1 MTAYII
7 ADINVTN
14 PDAYGPYRAAAQ
26 KTIADH
32 GGRYVARGGAVE
44 KLEGAWNAARLVI
57 IEFPSMDA
65 ARKWYHCAEYQ
76 ECLKIRKANSTGN
89 VILTEGLPA
98 G

>member
-7 ADINVTN
+7 AEINVTN
-14 PDAYGPYRAAAQ
+14 PDGYGPYRTAAQ
-26 KTIADH
+26 TTIAEH
-32 GGRYVARGGAVE
+32 GGRFLARGGGVE
-44 KLEGAWNAARLVI
+44 KLEGDWNASRLVI

-76 ECLKIRKANSTGN
+76 EALKIRKANSTGN
-89 VILTEGLPA
+89 VILTEGVPA

>member
-7 ADINVTN
+7 ADIDVTN
-14 PDAYGPYRAAAQ
+14 PEGYAPYRAAAQ
-26 KTIADH
+26 KTIADY
-32 GGRYVARGGAVE
+32 GGRFLARGGAVE
-44 KLEGAWNAARLVI
+44 KLEGDWKANRVVI

-76 ECLKIRKANSTGN
+76 EALKIRLANSKGY
-89 VILTEGLPA
+89 VILTEGVPA